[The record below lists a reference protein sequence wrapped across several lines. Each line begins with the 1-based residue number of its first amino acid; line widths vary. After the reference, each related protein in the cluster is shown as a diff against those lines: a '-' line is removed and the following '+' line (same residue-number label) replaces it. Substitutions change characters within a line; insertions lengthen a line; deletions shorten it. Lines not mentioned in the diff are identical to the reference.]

1 MRVGSLSFAEIKVP
15 GERTIMGDSVS
26 SLNSQA
32 DRPPL
37 SRSKPP
43 VKVRALIV
51 DDEPLARQR
60 LRALLRAEPD
70 IDVVGEC
77 ADGQEALAAIREL
90 DPHLLFL
97 DVQMPVLDGFGVL
110 EALGPEPLPAVIFVT
125 AYDSYAIRAFEVN
138 ALDYLLKPFDR
149 DRFRMALERARS
161 QIFKTP
167 SPYTGEQLSA
177 LLDHNPSGRTER
189 QFLERLV
196 IKSGGRVF
204 FLRAEEIDWIEAAGN
219 YLRLHVAG
227 DMHLLRETMNNLEAR
242 LHPDKFLRIHRSTMV
257 NLERVK
263 ELQPWFHGDYKVILL
278 DGTEL
283 TLSRSYRPK
292 LKNLLGE
299 SL

>member
-1 MRVGSLSFAEIKVP
+1 L
-15 GERTIMGDSVS
+15 
-26 SLNSQA
+26 
-32 DRPPL
+32 PPF
-37 SRSKPP
+37 SRSRIP
-43 VKVRALIV
+43 VMVRALIV

-60 LRALLRAEPD
+60 LRTLLKGEAD
-70 IDVVGEC
+70 IEVVGEC
-77 ADGQEALAAIREL
+77 SDGHEAVAAVREL
-90 DPHLLFL
+90 RPDLLFL

-110 EALGPEPLPAVIFVT
+110 EALGPEQLPAVIFVT
-125 AYDSYAIRAFEVN
+125 AYDLYAIRAFEVN

-149 DRFRMALERARS
+149 DRFRKALSRARE
-161 QIFKTP
+161 QITKESSST
-167 SPYTGEQLSA
+167 SGEQLGA
-177 LLDHNPSGRTER
+177 LLEEVQTGRSGRP
-189 QFLERLV
+189 LERLV

-219 YLRLHVAG
+219 YLRLHVG
-227 DMHLLRETMNNLEAR
+227 SDMHLLRDTMNNLEAR

-299 SL
+299 SI

>member
-1 MRVGSLSFAEIKVP
+1 M
-15 GERTIMGDSVS
+15 T
-26 SLNSQA
+26 
-32 DRPPL
+32 
-37 SRSKPP
+37 
-43 VKVRALIV
+43 VRALIV

-60 LRALLRAEPD
+60 LRTLLKGEPD
-70 IDVVGEC
+70 IEVVGEC
-77 ADGQEALAAIREL
+77 SDGEEAVAAVREL
-90 DPHLLFL
+90 RPDLLFL

-110 EALGPEPLPAVIFVT
+110 EALGPEQLPAVIFVT
-125 AYDSYAIRAFEVN
+125 AYDTYAIRAFEVN

-149 DRFRMALERARS
+149 DRFRKALQRARAQITKEPSAMTGDQLGALLEDIHPERAA
-161 QIFKTP
+161 
-167 SPYTGEQLSA
+167 TG
-177 LLDHNPSGRTER
+177 GRPP
-189 QFLERLV
+189 LERLV
-196 IKSGGRVF
+196 IKSSGRVF

-219 YLRLHVAG
+219 YLRLHVG
-227 DMHLLRETMNNLEAR
+227 NDMHLLRDTMNNLEAR

-299 SL
+299 SI